1 MLNLSAIF
9 SQGIV
14 LAAAACV
21 GLSAA
26 LVALCSFCQCC
37 CAERRRPA
45 QPPVRCT
52 PDVEGEII
60 TVLMRAA

>member
-14 LAAAACV
+14 LAAAAGV

-37 CAERRRPA
+37 CAERRQPA
-45 QPPVRCT
+45 PQPVRRMS
-52 PDVEGEII
+52 DVECEVI
-60 TVLMRAA
+60 TALMRAA